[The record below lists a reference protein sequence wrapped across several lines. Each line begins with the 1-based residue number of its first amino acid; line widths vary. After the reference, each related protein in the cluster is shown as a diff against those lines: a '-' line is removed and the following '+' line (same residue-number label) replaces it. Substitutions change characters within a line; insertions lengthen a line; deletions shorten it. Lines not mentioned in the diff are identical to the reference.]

1 MAGRE
6 QEQQPEGIVLITTG
20 GTVVVHGVTSRNI
33 IHLLSLLLAVATRLA
48 DLYQGGQQQDD
59 NMESTDD
66 RHQQRKQ

>member
-1 MAGRE
+1 
-6 QEQQPEGIVLITTG
+6 
-20 GTVVVHGVTSRNI
+20 VVVHGVTSRNI